1 MGGKSRKS
9 GGVSKRLIDILKNQ
23 SGKGNGNKTSNKPGF
38 FNATEIHGTTS
49 GSNGKKRD

>member
-23 SGKGNGNKTSNKPGF
+23 SPNTGTKKPQRPGLF
-38 FNATEIHGTTS
+38 DGTVPKTS
-49 GSNGKKRD
+49 GSNEKKRK